1 MAQMNGC
8 RRRYGPARDTVGGT
22 EPGLQAPWLYRF
34 ISPVQID
41 RAHAGTSW
49 TAGCCGGMTGSYQRA
64 PAQRIA
70 IVLAVVWQIGATFLP
85 QLGLGEA
92 IGDRSDSVRTL
103 ITPSGWAFAI
113 WGPLFLGSAV
123 FAIWQ
128 ALPGQSRN
136 ELLGRIGWWAA
147 IALAAQGAW
156 ATYTQFANLTFLSAI
171 IIAISLVSLLAVLR
185 TLSLWQRSFSGAER
199 WLVALLFSA
208 LAAWLTA
215 ATIVNITA
223 SLVYHG
229 IGGGMAYPLVTAGL
243 IVVGGVIAAGAV
255 AGSRGNPWYA
265 AVFCWALLA
274 ISQRGGQLFDGILIA
289 CAVAAVLVITAL
301 IAGLRVR
308 ANRQHWLG

>member
-8 RRRYGPARDTVGGT
+8 RRRYGPLWDTVGGT
-22 EPGLQAPWLYRF
+22 EPGLQAPWHSYF
-34 ISPVQID
+34 TSPVQID
-41 RAHAGTSW
+41 RGVGTKTTSVY
-49 TAGCCGGMTGSYQRA
+49 CERMTGSHQR
-64 PAQRIA
+64 PSAQRIA
-70 IVLAVVWQIGATFLP
+70 IILAVVWQIGATFLP

-113 WGPLFLGSAV
+113 WGPLFFGSAV
-123 FAIWQ
+123 FAVWQ
-128 ALPGQSRN
+128 ALPGQARN
-136 ELLGRIGWWAA
+136 ELVGQIGWWAA

-156 ATYTQFANLTFLSAI
+156 ATYTQFANLTYVSAI
-171 IIAISLVSLLAVLR
+171 IIAVSLVSLLAVLR
-185 TLSLWQRSFSGAER
+185 TLTAYQRGFTGAER

-229 IGGGMAYPLVTAGL
+229 VGGGMDYPLVTAGL
-243 IVVGGVIAAGAV
+243 ILVGGVIAATAV
-255 AGSRGNPWYA
+255 VRSRGNPWYA

-274 ISQRGGQLFDGILIA
+274 ISQRGGQQFDVIAMACSVAGVVVLAGLFS
-289 CAVAAVLVITAL
+289 
-301 IAGLRVR
+301 GLRVA
-308 ANRQHWLG
+308 ANRRHWLG